1 MLNAYQKVFTFSRM
15 LDDVRKQL
23 FNIGSEARAERE
35 TFSLNHIMVIEKKMF
50 SLHWCVVSHCLNL
63 QLPVIHLFKRKYSL
77 EIT

>member
-35 TFSLNHIMVIEKKMF
+35 TFSLSHIMVIEKKMF
-50 SLHWCVVSHCLNL
+50 SLHWYVVSHCLNL
-63 QLPVIHLFKRKYSL
+63 QLPVIHLFK
-77 EIT
+77 